1 MQFERKVLI
10 KKLENV
16 EGLIK
21 NIINGIEEER
31 DKLEMKDIFALA
43 KIIKEQ
49 ILEARE
55 YVKNAE

>member
-31 DKLEMKDIFALA
+31 DKLEMKDISDLA
-43 KIIKEQ
+43 KIVKEQ

-55 YVKNAE
+55 YVKNAK